1 MGEAF
6 DYRKFIMLWN
16 CYLDDIVNGYD
27 IELLDKKAIKEH
39 VIVDLYNKGFDEEEI
54 DELWTVEE
62 NNNPTVINPN
72 IWTKFCAF
80 ALMRI
85 EKFNSYD
92 DMCDLIEREFN
103 IKLTRTHMPTKLGDD
118 ERDEILLKI
127 FRYSTE
133 F

>member
-6 DYRKFIMLWN
+6 DYRKFVMLWN

-27 IELLDKKAIKEH
+27 IDLLDKKAIKEH
-39 VIVDLYNKGFDEEEI
+39 IIIDLYNKGFDEEEI
-54 DELWTVEE
+54 DELWTIEE
-62 NNNPTVINPN
+62 NNTPTVINPN

-92 DMCDLIEREFN
+92 DMCDLIDKEFN
-103 IKLTRTHMPTKLGDD
+103 TQITRVHMPTRPEDD
-118 ERDEILLKI
+118 ARDEILLKI